1 MLTSASGRYWLVT
14 ITSSIRFATDTSF
27 LSFAF
32 LSPPSWAETSDN
44 ERARPH
50 YGGLPTTFKNRS
62 TADELSFVEKSKIL
76 ASVGQASLTDS
87 VMLKVRLSQSDAR
100 LWKMEVIVS
109 FSAL

>member
-1 MLTSASGRYWLVT
+1 MSASGRYWLVT
-14 ITSSIRFATDTSF
+14 ITSFIRFATDKSF

-50 YGGLPTTFKNRS
+50 QGGLQTTFKNRS
-62 TADELSFVEKSKIL
+62 TADKPFFTEKSKIL

-87 VMLKVRLSQSDAR
+87 VMLKVRLSQSDAGFGK
-100 LWKMEVIVS
+100 WK
-109 FSAL
+109 